1 MTKIGQNKRDL
12 GRLKFTY
19 GSVDAEKSVSFLSEL
34 VRQSSIPDPELSRNL
49 GIFMSP
55 ACIGRLLFLDHIY
68 KKIINIQ
75 GVIADFGCRYGQNI
89 SIFSGLREIYEPYN
103 RLRKIYG
110 FDSFV
115 GFPETDKNDGAN
127 LSQGDYSVPPFYKE
141 ELARTLECLRGFS
154 SIPHLEITDLHEG
167 DVIKTLPRLLNRY
180 PSTMFA
186 LCYFDLDIYKP
197 TKVCLEHVY
206 KRMPKGGVIAFDE
219 LNDQDVPGETVAFFE
234 VLGDENIT
242 VRRFPPSARTSY
254 IVKGT

>member
-1 MTKIGQNKRDL
+1 MGKI
-12 GRLKFTY
+12 
-19 GSVDAEKSVSFLSEL
+19 L
-34 VRQSSIPDPELSRNL
+34 V
-49 GIFMSP
+49 F
-55 ACIGRLLFLDHIY
+55 FLDYGKFMNHIIASEKY
-68 KKIINIQ
+68 MALIVLLGFQKLIKMMVRICHRVIIQ
-75 GVIADFGCRYGQNI
+75 FH
-89 SIFSGLREIYEPYN
+89 L
-103 RLRKIYG
+103 
-110 FDSFV
+110 
-115 GFPETDKNDGAN
+115 
-127 LSQGDYSVPPFYKE
+127 YKE

-242 VRRFPPSARTSY
+242 VRGFRRQRGRAISLKAL
-254 IVKGT
+254 KM